1 MDIKFYILSG
11 GPVVLVLLFLLLIVL
26 ILIVERYLFFKNY
39 NLFLKNINKKILE
52 KNITNYKE
60 LLNLLLEEVKNFPDW
75 FIFFT
80 KMGEIEINK
89 KEKILFLLEENYKYL
104 MNQEIVKMEKYL
116 TFLASLGNLSPF
128 IGLLGTVFGIIRS
141 FMHLGETNLVEVNKG
156 IAEALVATAFG
167 LLVAI
172 PSSLS
177 FNYFKKK
184 IDSLLLLFDNFYS
197 ILKIKIYNLE

>member
-11 GPVVLVLLFLLLIVL
+11 GPVVLLLLFLLLLVL

-60 LLNLLLEEVKNFPDW
+60 LMNLSLEEVKDFPNW

-80 KMGEIEINK
+80 KMAEINTEK
-89 KEKILFLLEENYKYL
+89 KEKIFFLLEENFKYL
-104 MNQEIVKMEKYL
+104 VNQEIVKMEKYL

-184 IDSLLLLFDNFYS
+184 IDSFLLLLDNFYS
-197 ILKIKIYNLE
+197 VLKIKIFNLE